1 MAEPFDTLAAEQ
13 ITLLEGLIAGT
24 IDPEDA
30 TGDLAQIFE
39 ALSLNSG
46 VLEAVKA
53 TLGRV
58 RGMFVVSA
66 PPSDFLGVPGSTA
79 IDLTNRI
86 WYGPKDVVTGWPT
99 GVAFID
105 QGPTGPTGPQG
116 PQGETG
122 DGGDIVEVTI
132 ETLAPGA
139 NATVTRG
146 GTPGARTL
154 HFGIPRGDTG
164 ADTASIVLEVQE
176 RVDGYGLALP
186 GQVASFVGR
195 AIEADFVADY
205 VRKGLEIGAAIL
217 DLDDVTLTRATGGY
231 GRKADGS
238 YQWFGANVPRQT
250 DWGLTVERASTN
262 IVPRSSPTVAQL
274 NTGTNCSNVSEPSG
288 APIAGQQWQALD
300 NTAGKTAISY
310 QTLTHSPNAEHR
322 FSVFVHCPDGI
333 APVPS
338 TSSVSGDFTMIIA
351 GQLAL
356 TGIIVERV
364 GTSNFWRCS
373 GSFVTGATPSGSSG
387 LIRYSGQNTRAMSFS
402 IRQMEVGDRATTP
415 IITTG
420 ASATRAADELR
431 HVDLAFDAPFIL
443 YARFAFMG
451 APSTIGSGGRT
462 ALELSA
468 AGGNNR
474 ARLANIGGAVGG
486 QLIAGGTD
494 QGQPVVAGAVA
505 INTPVAVAM
514 LVQPDRLIVARN
526 GSLGTPDTVA
536 TMPTVALTRLDIGC
550 GWDGASQLDG
560 VLMEL
565 AAIPLPGPAADAP
578 LQTMT
583 S

>member
-1 MAEPFDTLAAEQ
+1 MAEPFDTLAADQ
-13 ITLLEGLIAGT
+13 VAILEALIAGT

-30 TGDLAQIFE
+30 TGDLAVIFE

-79 IDLTNRI
+79 FDPTNRI
-86 WYGPKDVVTGWPT
+86 WYGPKDAVTGWPT

-116 PQGETG
+116 PKGDTG
-122 DGGDIVEVTI
+122 DGGDIVEVTV

-139 NATVTRG
+139 EATVTRG
-146 GTPGARTL
+146 GTAGARTL
-154 HFGIPRGDTG
+154 HLGIPRGDTG
-164 ADTASIVLEVQE
+164 ADTASIALEVQE
-176 RVDGYGLALP
+176 RVDAYGLALP
-186 GQVASFVGR
+186 GQVAAFVGR

-205 VRKGLEIGAAIL
+205 VRKGLEIGSAIL

-231 GRKADGS
+231 GVKADGS
-238 YQWFGANVPRQT
+238 YQWFDANVPRKT
-250 DWGLTVERASTN
+250 DWGLTIEKASTN
-262 IVPRSSPTVAQL
+262 LVPRAAPTVAQL
-274 NTGTNCSNVSEPSG
+274 SLAQNCAAVSEPSG
-288 APIAGQQWQALD
+288 APIAGLTWLALD

-310 QTLTHSPNAEHR
+310 QSLTHTPSVEHR
-322 FSVFVHCPDGI
+322 FSVFVHCPDGV

-338 TSSVSGDFTMIIA
+338 TSSTTGDFSFVVA
-351 GQLAL
+351 GQVTV

-364 GTSNFWRCS
+364 GTTNFWRCS
-373 GSFVTGATPSGSSG
+373 CSYVMGGSPSASSG
-387 LIRYSGQNTRAMSFS
+387 IIRYAGQNSRTMSFS
-402 IRQMEVGDRATTP
+402 IRQMEVADRATTP

-420 ASATRAADELR
+420 ATATRAADVLR
-431 HVDLAFDAPFIL
+431 HANIDFDAPFIL
-443 YARFAFMG
+443 YARLAFMG
-451 APSTIGSGGRT
+451 APSSIGAGGRT
-462 ALELSA
+462 ALEISA

-494 QGQPVVAGAVA
+494 QGQPSVSGAIAV
-505 INTPVAVAM
+505 NTPVEVAM

-526 GSLGTPDTVA
+526 GTLGTPDTSA
-536 TMPTVALTRLDIGC
+536 TMPSVALTRLDIGC
-550 GWDGASQLDG
+550 GWDGAGQLDG
-560 VLMEL
+560 VLMAL
-565 AAIPLPGPAADAP
+565 AVIPLPGPSADTP